1 MVKVILKSIRGDS
14 FIFPELDED
23 LTVAEFRGVADKKL
37 EHTFVPKFSEKW
49 SNYDIYDKHANNMHN
64 ESKI

>member
-37 EHTFVPKFSEKW
+37 EHTFVPKFSEK
-49 SNYDIYDKHANNMHN
+49 
-64 ESKI
+64 